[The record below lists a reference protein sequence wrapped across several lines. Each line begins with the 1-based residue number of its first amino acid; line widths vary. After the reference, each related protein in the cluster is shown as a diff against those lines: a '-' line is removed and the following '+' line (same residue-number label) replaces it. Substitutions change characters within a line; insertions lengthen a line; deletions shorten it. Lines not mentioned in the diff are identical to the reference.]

1 MSTIEVMQ
9 SVQTCKQGTE
19 LSIDGAMRVIGTDD
33 FDPKKHLN
41 FKEPER
47 IYTMKELKLD
57 RGDHVSPVAVS
68 EPFPLF
74 TEEAVERMRQEIFK
88 PEIMAN
94 YQYSSNLA
102 QCQLRGYAEK

>member
-1 MSTIEVMQ
+1 MSTTEALKI
-9 SVQTCKQGTE
+9 VQTCKQGSE
-19 LSIDGAMRVIGTDD
+19 LSIDGTIGAIGTDD
-33 FDPKKHLN
+33 FNPKKHLD
-41 FKEPER
+41 FKAPEK
-47 IYTMKELKLD
+47 IYTMSELGLD

-68 EPFPLF
+68 EPFQLF

-102 QCQLRGYAEK
+102 QCQLRGYAQK

>member
-1 MSTIEVMQ
+1 MLLPG
-9 SVQTCKQGTE
+9 QTSKQGSE
-19 LSIDGAMRVIGTDD
+19 LSIDGTIKVIGSED

-41 FKEPER
+41 FKEPEK
-47 IYTMKELKLD
+47 IFTMRELKLD
-57 RGDHVSPVAVS
+57 HGDHVSPVAVS
-68 EPFPLF
+68 EPFQLF

-102 QCQLRGYAEK
+102 QCQLRGYAQR